1 MGRMAA
7 SASTGRTWRWFI
19 AGVLATTLVV
29 GGSIIVTQTQSN
41 GTRPG
46 AASSSPS
53 THDVVHGRFVKSV
66 MLDGGVVTVTPAPAS
81 VKPTMDLRTISTVI
95 WTTSQIAGY
104 RQQVL
109 GFGLVTITK
118 HFGSIKSIRN
128 LPAWIGFATV
138 KGDATSC
145 PAMPSG
151 RELPKLPPLPSAGEA
166 VVVVGDVPAPANA
179 AFTSPPAVDYV
190 ARSAPCGALMNSM
203 LEVATEQVSVP
214 WVQNG
219 PLRGS
224 DLHVTVS
231 PPACGWLS
239 GSSSSGSAR
248 SVTVS
253 IDGQIPE
260 QLLEAFCPRPAKVN
274 EVIHLGPPSSP
285 GAPPP
290 LVTSTTRILH
300 GQTGPIRA
308 TR

>member
-1 MGRMAA
+1 M
-7 SASTGRTWRWFI
+7 
-19 AGVLATTLVV
+19 LATTLIV
-29 GGSIIVTQTQSN
+29 GGSIIGTQSKSS
-41 GTRPG
+41 GARPG
-46 AASSSPS
+46 AAGSSPS
-53 THDVVHGRFVKSV
+53 TRDVVHGRFASTVQ
-66 MLDGGVVTVTPAPAS
+66 LDGGVVTVTPAPAS
-81 VKPTMDLRTISTVI
+81 VKPTMNPRAISTVI
-95 WTTSQIAGY
+95 WATSQIAGY

-118 HFGSIKSIRN
+118 HFGSVKSIED

-145 PAMPSG
+145 PARSG
-151 RELPKLPPLPSAGEA
+151 QELAKLPPLPSAGEA
-166 VVVVGDVPAPANA
+166 VVVIGDVPAPRNV
-179 AFTSPPAVDYV
+179 AFTSPPAVVYI
-190 ARSAPCGALMNSM
+190 ARSAPCGTLMNSM

-214 WVQNG
+214 WAQDG

-224 DLHVTVS
+224 DLHVTVN

-239 GSSSSGSAR
+239 GSSSSGNAR

-253 IDGQIPE
+253 IIGQIPE
-260 QLLEAFCPRPAKVN
+260 ELLGAFCPRPASIN
-274 EVIHLGPPSSP
+274 EVIHLGPSRGP

-290 LVTSTTRILH
+290 LVTSTTKILH